1 MARIKVSVIISIFYR
16 IVATFSSLDILI
28 KDNCN
33 VYYAVKSVNEIEFI
47 LRPKE
52 MQLDNDVNNANNGY
66 NHSNSNSSNS
76 TAANIF
82 QALMSPTK
90 TKNQKFLEV
99 PQSTTTTPLSRSSS
113 TSSRRH
119 NNADNSALPPQPPP
133 QTYHHNS
140 SQVERDKRANWQMFR
155 KIMS

>member
-1 MARIKVSVIISIFYR
+1 MARIKVSVVISIFYR

-82 QALMSPTK
+82 HTIPSSLFPVPGNYYWKTVQLPSPPH
-90 TKNQKFLEV
+90 L
-99 PQSTTTTPLSRSSS
+99 
-113 TSSRRH
+113 H
-119 NNADNSALPPQPPP
+119 
-133 QTYHHNS
+133 
-140 SQVERDKRANWQMFR
+140 
-155 KIMS
+155 